1 MPAQNIFFCGLVL
14 KKAALSCIME
24 NICGD
29 IDKNIRIGEN
39 RMKWKKACSMLLATT
54 LACSLFVT
62 PVFADE
68 VSDLKEQKQEV
79 QNQVNSLQSQLNTLM
94 SKISELEDELIT
106 TGEEI
111 AQTEEDLKEAE
122 AEEEAQYEAMKL
134 RIKYMYEEGSGTAT
148 VEKVVTSGD
157 ISSMLTQ
164 AEYSQQVHSYD
175 REKLEEYAAT
185 VQKVEDLKTTLETK
199 MDDLQTT
206 QTEYEAQQT
215 ELNTTITEKSA
226 EVENLD
232 GQIKEAAKKA
242 AEEAAKKKAAE
253 EAAKKAAEE
262 KAAAEAQS
270 ESNGSSNNGGGGST
284 GTTTTVEEDY
294 NEPSSNGGGGSTG
307 GGGGS
312 SSSGSQSSPSY
323 SASTGNAIVDAAY
336 SQVGNAMYEWG
347 AQRPYD
353 AFDCSGLVQWCY
365 AQAGISI
372 PRTSS
377 SILSSGT
384 IVSDPQPGDICWT
397 PGHVAI
403 YIGGGQMIEAQQDG
417 VPICISSVRVTYY
430 VRY

>member
-1 MPAQNIFFCGLVL
+1 M
-14 KKAALSCIME
+14 K
-24 NICGD
+24 NICGG

-284 GTTTTVEEDY
+284 GTTTTVDEDY

>member
-1 MPAQNIFFCGLVL
+1 
-14 KKAALSCIME
+14 ME
-24 NICGD
+24 NICGG

-253 EAAKKAAEE
+253 
-262 KAAAEAQS
+262 
-270 ESNGSSNNGGGGST
+270 
-284 GTTTTVEEDY
+284 
-294 NEPSSNGGGGSTG
+294 
-307 GGGGS
+307 
-312 SSSGSQSSPSY
+312 
-323 SASTGNAIVDAAY
+323 
-336 SQVGNAMYEWG
+336 
-347 AQRPYD
+347 
-353 AFDCSGLVQWCY
+353 
-365 AQAGISI
+365 
-372 PRTSS
+372 
-377 SILSSGT
+377 
-384 IVSDPQPGDICWT
+384 
-397 PGHVAI
+397 
-403 YIGGGQMIEAQQDG
+403 
-417 VPICISSVRVTYY
+417 
-430 VRY
+430 

>member
-1 MPAQNIFFCGLVL
+1 MPAQNIFFCSLVL

-270 ESNGSSNNGGGGST
+270 ESNGSSNNGGGST
-284 GTTTTVEEDY
+284 GTATTVDEDY
-294 NEPSSNGGGGSTG
+294 NEPSSNGGGSNG

>member
-1 MPAQNIFFCGLVL
+1 MPAQNIFFCSLVL

-270 ESNGSSNNGGGGST
+270 ESNGSSNNGGGST
-284 GTTTTVEEDY
+284 GTATTVDEDY

>member
-1 MPAQNIFFCGLVL
+1 
-14 KKAALSCIME
+14 
-24 NICGD
+24 
-29 IDKNIRIGEN
+29 
-39 RMKWKKACSMLLATT
+39 MKWKKACSMLLATT

-68 VSDLKEQKQEV
+68 VSDLKEQKQKV

-164 AEYSQQVHSYD
+164 AEYSQQVHNYD

-270 ESNGSSNNGGGGST
+270 ESNGSSNNGGGST
-284 GTTTTVEEDY
+284 GTATTVDEDY

>member
-1 MPAQNIFFCGLVL
+1 
-14 KKAALSCIME
+14 ME
-24 NICGD
+24 NICGG

-68 VSDLKEQKQEV
+68 VSDLKEQKQKV

-164 AEYSQQVHSYD
+164 AEYSQQVHNYD

-270 ESNGSSNNGGGGST
+270 ESNGSSNNGGGST
-284 GTTTTVEEDY
+284 GTATTVDEDY

>member
-24 NICGD
+24 NICGG

-284 GTTTTVEEDY
+284 GTTTTVDEDY

-307 GGGGS
+307 GSGGS

>member
-1 MPAQNIFFCGLVL
+1 
-14 KKAALSCIME
+14 ME
-24 NICGD
+24 NICGG

-157 ISSMLTQ
+157 ISGMLTQ

-284 GTTTTVEEDY
+284 GTTTTVDEDY

>member
-1 MPAQNIFFCGLVL
+1 
-14 KKAALSCIME
+14 ME

-270 ESNGSSNNGGGGST
+270 ESNGSSNNGGGST
-284 GTTTTVEEDY
+284 GTATTVDEDY
-294 NEPSSNGGGGSTG
+294 NEPSSNGGGSNG

>member
-1 MPAQNIFFCGLVL
+1 
-14 KKAALSCIME
+14 ME

-242 AEEAAKKKAAE
+242 AEEAARKKAAE

-270 ESNGSSNNGGGGST
+270 ESNGSSNNGGGST
-284 GTTTTVEEDY
+284 GTATTVDEDY
-294 NEPSSNGGGGSTG
+294 NEPSSNGGGSNG

>member
-1 MPAQNIFFCGLVL
+1 
-14 KKAALSCIME
+14 ME

-270 ESNGSSNNGGGGST
+270 ESNGSSNNGGGST
-284 GTTTTVEEDY
+284 GTATTVDEDY

>member
-1 MPAQNIFFCGLVL
+1 
-14 KKAALSCIME
+14 
-24 NICGD
+24 
-29 IDKNIRIGEN
+29 
-39 RMKWKKACSMLLATT
+39 MKWKKACSMLLATT

-157 ISSMLTQ
+157 ISGMLTQ

-284 GTTTTVEEDY
+284 GTTTTVDEDY

>member
-1 MPAQNIFFCGLVL
+1 MPAQNIFFFGLVL

-24 NICGD
+24 NICGG

-270 ESNGSSNNGGGGST
+270 ESNGSSNNGGGST
-284 GTTTTVEEDY
+284 GTATTVDEDY

>member
-1 MPAQNIFFCGLVL
+1 
-14 KKAALSCIME
+14 ME
-24 NICGD
+24 NICGG

-68 VSDLKEQKQEV
+68 VSDLKEH
-79 QNQVNSLQSQLNTLM
+79 QVNSLQSQLNTLM

-284 GTTTTVEEDY
+284 GTTTTVDEDY